1 MLESL
6 SQIPQ
11 QEWLPLLLVFTAI
24 ALTVFVMARLVVRL
38 NKTNRV
44 TSDPQVIGPPP
55 NAFGEMTDSLSR
67 VFPHSNAKRA
77 KIHRE
82 LSDAGYHHSNA
93 LINFLSLRNVASM
106 AWLML
111 VAMAFFSGLA
121 DGHELEALAIA
132 VAIGIFVHS
141 LPRIIL
147 STKATSRL
155 RQIEYGL
162 PDALDMLA
170 MSVEGGLPLSQ
181 SLQRVAVEIESTHG
195 ALHEELRII
204 ARQTRTGSFDVAL
217 KSFANRI
224 QLPQLMAWSALMQ
237 QSQRLGGDV
246 VTGLR
251 EYADRIRNDRK
262 TRADR
267 MGQTASVKMLLPVVL
282 FLAPPVFVILVGP
295 ALLDFRD
302 FIQREREN
310 QSAIIQEAQVPQ
322 AARLQEAFLGD
333 TR

>member
-6 SQIPQ
+6 SQIPR

-24 ALTVFVMARLVVRL
+24 ALTVFVMARLVVRFS
-38 NKTNRV
+38 KTNRV

-111 VAMAFFSGLA
+111 VATAFFSGLA

-251 EYADRIRNDRK
+251 EYADRIRNCLLYTSDA
-262 TRADR
+262 AD
-267 MGQTASVKMLLPVVL
+267 
-282 FLAPPVFVILVGP
+282 
-295 ALLDFRD
+295 
-302 FIQREREN
+302 E
-310 QSAIIQEAQVPQ
+310 
-322 AARLQEAFLGD
+322 
-333 TR
+333 

>member
-1 MLESL
+1 MFESL
-6 SQIPQ
+6 NQIQ
-11 QEWLPLLLVFTAI
+11 QQGWLPLLAVFAVI
-24 ALTVFVMARLVVRL
+24 ALCVFAVAWLAMRFSQV
-38 NKTNRV
+38 NRV
-44 TSDPQVIGPPP
+44 TANPQQIGPPP
-55 NAFGEMTDSLSR
+55 NAFGQMTDPLSR
-67 VFPHSNAKRA
+67 VFPHTKSKRE
-77 KIHRE
+77 KIRKE

-106 AWLML
+106 AWLSL
-111 VAMAFFSGLA
+111 IALAFLSGLA
-121 DGHELEALAIA
+121 DGHEIEALAIG
-132 VAIGIFVHS
+132 VAIGIFIHS

-147 STKATSRL
+147 SSKATSRL
-155 RQIEYGL
+155 RQIEHGL

-195 ALHEELRII
+195 ALHQELQII
-204 ARQTRTGSFDVAL
+204 ARQTHTGSFDLAL

-246 VTGLR
+246 VSGLR

-267 MGQTASVKMLLPVVL
+267 LGQTASVKMLLPVVL